1 MTWEF
6 FLKTTHLGLLA
17 TIEAINND
25 DEPCP
30 LTSERVQAVD
40 HVHHQENL
48 IFECLGNRECSQT
61 IFFNKNF

>member
-48 IFECLGNRECSQT
+48 IFECLG
-61 IFFNKNF
+61 K